1 MYYMSKSIQRPKALN
16 PWKEFAYK
24 QELNK
29 KFRDFGPITRYVSQT
44 IQDKRHSYCRKLIG
58 TYVRFKV
65 YQMVRFLMTLN
76 EH

>member
-44 IQDKRHSYCRKLIG
+44 IQDSAIV
-58 TYVRFKV
+58 TV
-65 YQMVRFLMTLN
+65 
-76 EH
+76 ES